1 MRNKIE
7 IKVYLPIKMVGELE
21 SRSKNGVRSKFIEA
35 AIRAR
40 IDDEEAFK
48 VSDIETRTLLAVL
61 HSRIEVPEHIKQLIL
76 LELNS

>member
-7 IKVYLPIKMVGELE
+7 IKVYLPMKMVGELE
-21 SRSKNGVRSKFIEA
+21 SKSKNGVRSKFIES

-40 IDDEEAFK
+40 IDGEEDFK
-48 VSDIETRTLLAVL
+48 VSDVPTRNLLAVL
-61 HSRIEVPEHIKQLIL
+61 HCREEIPDHLKQLIL